1 MENWKDI
8 VGYEQKYQV
17 SNFGNVRSL
26 DYLHT
31 KTPRNLKLIMS
42 TSGYMT
48 VCLYKNGKHQNHYV
62 HRLVAEAFCD
72 NPKGY
77 NEVNHLDEDK
87 TNNNA
92 SNLKWCTKKENINW
106 GTWKERSAKGHYK
119 SVVQFDTKTGEVIAT
134 YESITKAAHAL
145 NVNKANIVSCC
156 KHKLNTCGGYGWRY
170 E

>member
-17 SNFGNVRSL
+17 SDCGNVRSL
-26 DYLHT
+26 DYKHT
-31 KTPRNLKLIMS
+31 GTAQNLKPVVTSCGYLI
-42 TSGYMT
+42 

-62 HRLVAEAFCD
+62 HRLVADAFCD
-72 NPKGY
+72 NTKGY
-77 NEVNHLDEDK
+77 AEINHKDENK
-87 TNNNA
+87 TNNHA
-92 SNLKWCTKKENINW
+92 SNLEWCTRKENLNW

-119 SVVQFDTKTGEVIAT
+119 AVVQVDAETGREIAT
-134 YESITKAAHAL
+134 FESITKAAHTL
-145 NVNKANIVSCC
+145 NINKANIVACC